1 MLRTD
6 RISPKGAA
14 VSSFITIV
22 MGIVG
27 QLPLLAVLVVG
38 IVVAIRRRRTNPR
51 AATLA
56 LLGFVVALAVQLVT
70 VAIVASTLLVPQFLA
85 NTHLDVGVVGW
96 FYRGMAIV
104 NSLLAAVAW
113 VLVVIAL
120 YGGRKQAAPVAS

>member
-38 IVVAIRRRRTNPR
+38 IVVAIRRRRANPR

-85 NTHLDVGVVGW
+85 STHLDVGVVGW

>member
-1 MLRTD
+1 M
-6 RISPKGAA
+6 
-14 VSSFITIV
+14 SSFITIV